1 MPGQF
6 INTGT
11 TVGGGLSLK
20 NTNGTGNAIF
30 SIANNNSGPITPYL
44 IYQIYQPAIV
54 PGAITIPDHATNNG
68 LLNPNLVGTN
78 PSISL
83 YINPEDGNNVDHT
96 SELMG
101 LVGNHTHLTLSWTGG
116 NYVTYDCLSTAFEFD
131 SNQGVLNFYYDVQ
144 YGTAPYGSVNVIASS
159 NTGGSYTNQTV
170 TITYTII

>member
-11 TVGGGLSLK
+11 NLFGKVSLINNSNSGNLSFNKGGG
-20 NTNGTGNAIF
+20 
-30 SIANNNSGPITPYL
+30 SGPISPYL

-78 PSISL
+78 PAIAL
-83 YINPEDGNNVDHT
+83 YINPYDGNNVDH
-96 SELMG
+96 SAQLMG

-116 NYVTYDCLSTAFEFD
+116 NYVTYDCLSTAFEYD
-131 SNQGVLNFYYDVQ
+131 GNPGILNFYYDVA
-144 YGTAPYGSVNVIASS
+144 YGTAPFGSITVLSS
-159 NTGGSYTNQTV
+159 SGTGASYTNQEV
-170 TITYTII
+170 TISYVII